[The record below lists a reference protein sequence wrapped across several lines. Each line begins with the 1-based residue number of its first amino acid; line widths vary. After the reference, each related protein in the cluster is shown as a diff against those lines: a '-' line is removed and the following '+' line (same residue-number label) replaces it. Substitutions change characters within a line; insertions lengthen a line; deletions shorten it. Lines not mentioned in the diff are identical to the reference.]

1 MLSWSR
7 TDEEE
12 AENLSKTEADE
23 LGGSWRCRRCKLVC
37 VCFFCFFLKGKADI
51 SSPTS
56 ARKLKC
62 RRRLQETNP
71 PGSSSVNHSSAG
83 SQHRVINSKIT
94 RYFFFFPSF
103 MKFLA
108 NHSVYRGLSLFRGCP
123 VCKYPHQGA
132 TDTFPKHYEPPGSLA
147 ATLGSWMTT
156 LTERWPYFNL

>member
-12 AENLSKTEADE
+12 AENFSKTEADE

-37 VCFFCFFLKGKADI
+37 VCFFLKGKADI

-83 SQHRVINSKIT
+83 SQHRVINSKIM
-94 RYFFFFPSF
+94 RYFFFPLIHEIPCKS
-103 MKFLA
+103 L
-108 NHSVYRGLSLFRGCP
+108 SVSRPFFFAAAQSVNIRTKALLSLSQSTRSHLVRWQP
-123 VCKYPHQGA
+123 LSA
-132 TDTFPKHYEPPGSLA
+132 
-147 ATLGSWMTT
+147 LG
-156 LTERWPYFNL
+156 